1 MTKFANKT
9 FSSPPNSKAYR
20 DNWDAVFGDEKNAYE
35 ALAAKLDSPLIAE
48 DLTCAHCGGPRQ
60 PNPPWP
66 RGFCRIECE
75 RAFYRAL
82 GD

>member
-1 MTKFANKT
+1 VT
-9 FSSPPNSKAYR
+9 PPNSKAYR
-20 DNWDAVFGDEKNAYE
+20 DNWDAVFGEKNAYE
-35 ALAAKLDSPLIAE
+35 ALAAKLGSPLIVE
-48 DLTCAHCGGPRQ
+48 DLTCAQCGGPRL

-75 RAFYRAL
+75 RAFYKAL

>member
-9 FSSPPNSKAYR
+9 FSVALGSKAYQ
-20 DNWDAVFGDEKNAYE
+20 DNWDAVFGEKNEYE
-35 ALAAKLDSPLIAE
+35 ALAERLGSPIIAE
-48 DLTCAHCGGPRQ
+48 DLTCAHCHGPRQ

-66 RGFCRIECE
+66 RGFCCIECE
-75 RAFYRAL
+75 RAFYKAL